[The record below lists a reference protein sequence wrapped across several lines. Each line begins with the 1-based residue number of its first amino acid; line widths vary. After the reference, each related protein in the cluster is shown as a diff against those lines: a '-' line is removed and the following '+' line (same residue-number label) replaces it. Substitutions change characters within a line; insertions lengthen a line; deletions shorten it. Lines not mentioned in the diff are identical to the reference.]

1 VEQHHAQHAKEGP
14 DGYGG
19 AATRHTP
26 HYVGVPD
33 MPSGVFKH
41 DAKQVP
47 YGGLV
52 QHRRDTEL
60 QVATR
65 LGKALSS
72 NRGVEEAA
80 EEGDLD
86 LNTDEDEEYEEDKE
100 EEAAEE
106 GDLDLNADKDEEYEE
121 DKEAEVGRAFLME
134 PHKVGKSP
142 AWLDPDDLPADEA
155 RLCGF
160 CGEPP
165 RFGSRCTRCC
175 PDAGQGLG
183 RGTPPCLVFLHVHGL
198 GVPLQDQREQRAA
211 VRTRRGALASRLRRS
226 AAGAAPRES
235 TGRAPPAILV
245 IRTRQNWPVKSE
257 TGASVGPGHIK
268 DRACM

>member
-1 VEQHHAQHAKEGP
+1 
-14 DGYGG
+14 
-19 AATRHTP
+19 
-26 HYVGVPD
+26 
-33 MPSGVFKH
+33 
-41 DAKQVP
+41 
-47 YGGLV
+47 
-52 QHRRDTEL
+52 
-60 QVATR
+60 
-65 LGKALSS
+65 
-72 NRGVEEAA
+72 VEEAA

-134 PHKVGKSP
+134 PHKVGKAP